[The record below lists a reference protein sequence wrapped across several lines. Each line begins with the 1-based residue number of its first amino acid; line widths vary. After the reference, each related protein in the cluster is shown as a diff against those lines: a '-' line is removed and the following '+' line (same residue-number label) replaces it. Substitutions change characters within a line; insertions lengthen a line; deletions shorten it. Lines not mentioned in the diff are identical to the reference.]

1 MTTLTRTRT
10 RTFAALLLLIPML
23 LCTLATQPA
32 SADTLVPFSYRI
44 DATTHLKKLNQTVT
58 VPPGTFIGSID
69 LNTSTLT
76 GTIALPPAKLSL
88 KLAGIVPLV
97 TANVKIIQTKPV
109 TGTVDLSTSPFQVVA
124 TSTFNIQIVSAYAGI
139 VPINL
144 VGNSCTTSTPISV
157 TMRGAAQPGAPA
169 SFSGPFTI
177 PPLKTCGLLTPALNL
192 VVPGPD
198 NTFTANATPM

>member
-1 MTTLTRTRT
+1 MTISAPKRSL
-10 RTFAALLLLIPML
+10 AALLLALPVL
-23 LCTLATQPA
+23 WFAVATPPA
-32 SADTLVPFSYRI
+32 AADTLVPFSYRI

-69 LNTSTLT
+69 VNTATLT
-76 GTIALPPAKLSL
+76 GTIALPPATLSL

-97 TANVKIIQTKPV
+97 TATVKIVQTKPV

-124 TSTFNIQIVSAYAGI
+124 TSTFNIQITKATAGI
-139 VPINL
+139 LPINL
-144 VGNSCTTSTPISV
+144 VGNHCTTSTPISV

-177 PPLKTCGLLTPALNL
+177 PPLKNCGLTTAALNL
-192 VVPGPD
+192 VVPGPG
-198 NTFTANATPM
+198 NTFTAHATPV

>member
-1 MTTLTRTRT
+1 MTISAPRRSL
-10 RTFAALLLLIPML
+10 AALLLALPVL
-23 LCTLATQPA
+23 WFAVSTPPA

-69 LNTSTLT
+69 VNTATLT
-76 GTIALPPAKLSL
+76 GTIALPPATLSL

-97 TANVKIIQTKPV
+97 TATVKIVQTKPV

-124 TSTFNIQIVSAYAGI
+124 TSTFNIQITKATAGI
-139 VPINL
+139 LPINL
-144 VGNSCTTSTPISV
+144 VGNHCTTSTPISV

-177 PPLKTCGLLTPALNL
+177 PPLKNCGLTTAALNL
-192 VVPGPD
+192 VVPGSG
-198 NTFTANATPM
+198 NTFTAHATPM